1 MACVDVDE
9 PKEIVFKKKFSVPRS
24 VYLEALKN
32 APPPRSLARYK
43 GQNIRLDISDTMS
56 QIRRQKTSPQSS
68 RSTSNFFSFKASLLN
83 KMYED
88 KKKRWADEDARK
100 LKYSQEIYDEEELVD
115 LEEDLEISDTSDE
128 QEPEQD
134 DLNDLDDLEDLDD
147 ADQTEEKEDVDDMVV
162 NKKRRPK
169 IDDDDAD
176 EASVDFEDLPT
187 EGEESDSEE
196 KGSPEEVK
204 DIPEKVKDSPEEEK
218 DSPVIQVTPVA
229 VVVEKIAIPGKNE
242 THTISD
248 QEEGYDGEI
257 EDDPDNESDDDDD
270 APIDD
275 EAEVEKDDEE
285 NDEENEDEDKEN
297 QNDEEENVKT
307 TDFIFNEADVSGT
320 DSSDDEDPDDDID
333 ELIDDEGAEKVDS
346 EKARKEIQK
355 IYHKELL
362 NEDKRML
369 LQLQER
375 YLEDG
380 DLHSDQR
387 RVKKF
392 RWGTANP
399 VWLDNARYSDSST
412 DMSDDDDDDNDGDRP
427 VFKLNNISLPST
439 STENN
444 IQESTQKPQPILAT
458 SNVQSFN
465 KPTGLITSYLV
476 RDKQLN
482 TILSTK
488 RRNPFNKDR
497 MEFKRIKSGPQKC
510 KTLFELYSRN

>member
-9 PKEIVFKKKFSVPRS
+9 PKEIVFKKKFSIPRS

-68 RSTSNFFSFKASLLN
+68 RSASNFFSFKASLLN

-128 QEPEQD
+128 ETAEPEQD
-134 DLNDLDDLEDLDD
+134 DFNDLDDLDD
-147 ADQTEEKEDVDDMVV
+147 ADQTEEKDVDEMVV

-176 EASVDFEDLPT
+176 EAPVDFEDLPT

-196 KGSPEEVK
+196 KDSPAEAKNSSAEE
-204 DIPEKVKDSPEEEK
+204 KDSPAEEK
-218 DSPVIQVTPVA
+218 DSPVIQLTPVA
-229 VVVEKIAIPGKNE
+229 VVVEKIEIPGKIE

-257 EDDPDNESDDDDD
+257 EDDLDNESDDDD

-275 EAEVEKDDEE
+275 EAEVE

-297 QNDEEENVKT
+297 RDDNEEENVKT

-412 DMSDDDDDDNDGDRP
+412 DMSDDNDDDDDDRP

-439 STENN
+439 STENK

-458 SNVQSFN
+458 SNVQPFN

-482 TILSTK
+482 NILSTK